1 MYVCVM
7 DGYRQD
13 WKRLTYVTLKD
24 DDTCIFNSVAKVC
37 YTHKKAWN
45 NVSIKKWEQVKN
57 ANSMVCIYVNN

>member
-13 WKRLTYVTLKD
+13 WKHLTQVTLKD
-24 DDTCIFNSVAKVC
+24 DDIFNAVTKVC

-45 NVSIKKWEQVKN
+45 NVSIKKQEQVKK
-57 ANSMVCIYVNN
+57 CKLHGLYICK